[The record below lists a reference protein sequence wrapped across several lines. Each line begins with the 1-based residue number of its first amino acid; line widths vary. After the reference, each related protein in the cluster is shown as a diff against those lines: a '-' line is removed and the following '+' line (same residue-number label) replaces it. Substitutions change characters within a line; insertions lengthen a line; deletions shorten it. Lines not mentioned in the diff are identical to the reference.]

1 MSNSELEL
9 EEPNR
14 RRNWKENTIQNYH
27 RGERDRIMG
36 RKGHGRESQRPGDVG
51 AKAAESSVVVI

>member
-14 RRNWKENTIQNYH
+14 IRNWKEITIQNYP

-51 AKAAESSVVVI
+51 AKAAGRIVVVD

>member
-1 MSNSELEL
+1 MSNSEVEL

-14 RRNWKENTIQNYH
+14 IRNWKEKTIQNYP
-27 RGERDRIMG
+27 REERDRTRG

-51 AKAAESSVVVI
+51 AKAAGRIVVVV